1 MVISL
6 SCDPITFCMSSFI
19 IKFTPVILLI
29 VVTLFGLVGCSQP
42 TSPQPEQQVSMQYA
56 TPPLFGAPRAAV
68 TMGRTKATKRFITRK
83 WQVVSINNK
92 PISQVLIFDLSDFA
106 VSRGEFYDGCERI
119 LVDLKTQDVA
129 SERLLVDNSTRQTGD
144 CNSEL
149 IDNIMWM
156 LSDVYAFEREGD
168 ALLIVAVQDVLR
180 LIPAD

>member
-1 MVISL
+1 M
-6 SCDPITFCMSSFI
+6 
-19 IKFTPVILLI
+19 
-29 VVTLFGLVGCSQP
+29 FGLVGCSQP

-56 TPPLFGAPRAAV
+56 TPPLFGAPRAVV

-83 WQVVSINNK
+83 WQVVSINNR
-92 PISQVLIFDLSDFA
+92 PVRQVLFLDLRDFA

-119 LVDLKTQDVA
+119 LVDLKTRDIA
-129 SERLLVDNSTRQTGD
+129 SEKLLVDNSTRQTGD

-149 IDNIMWM
+149 IDDIMWM

-168 ALLIVAVQDVLR
+168 ELLIVAVQDTLR